1 MRKAT
6 TKIIN
11 KRDTGDFN
19 TGRYKNVCCWDW
31 YKVFK
36 IKGKRWD
43 YSLFF
48 FLEGILIV
56 ATGFVLYL
64 DNLNFEILLNTEFCM
79 SRQYSNHKKNLY

>member
-1 MRKAT
+1 MRKVT

-48 FLEGILIV
+48 FFG
-56 ATGFVLYL
+56 GDF
-64 DNLNFEILLNTEFCM
+64 DSCHWFCSL
-79 SRQYSNHKKNLY
+79 SR